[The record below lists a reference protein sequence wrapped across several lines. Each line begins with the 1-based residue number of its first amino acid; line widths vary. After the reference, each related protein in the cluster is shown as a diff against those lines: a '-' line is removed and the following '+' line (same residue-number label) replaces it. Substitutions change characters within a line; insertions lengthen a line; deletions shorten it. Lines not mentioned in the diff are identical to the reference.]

1 MDSAW
6 RAGRHDRPVFAV
18 KRPSIPSAVLALSGT
33 HLVVDIFGNI
43 YAPLLPIFI
52 QRLDLSLAS
61 AGVLAM
67 ALQLA
72 GSVAQLFFGQLA
84 DRWRPRVLAVTGPVV
99 AVVALSL
106 AGLATSPLMLGVIL
120 VAGSLGSAAFHPT
133 AAALIN
139 RVGGDRRNTA
149 MSVHVTGGAI
159 GNGIAPTIFSAWAQY
174 VGIVW
179 TPLLAVPGVVALTAL
194 RRHVPE
200 IRLSHQAGSTGFS
213 ALRPYAKP
221 LALLWSVVVIRTI
234 TAIGLSVFLPVLM
247 TRRGLSVAE
256 AGLAVTSYLVA
267 GSLGGLIGGP
277 VADRLGAR
285 RVIAATLAMSAP
297 LLAGA
302 LWLPGLTALPVLV
315 AGGFFLGSTLP
326 VNISYAH
333 AIAPVAT
340 GAVSSLM
347 LGVAWGVGGMTVPL
361 VGVAA
366 DAIGITTALQAL
378 ALLPLLGALLTLALP
393 AGETHGTEPVEA

>member
-1 MDSAW
+1 
-6 RAGRHDRPVFAV
+6 V

-106 AGLATSPLMLGVIL
+106 AGLATSPLMLGAIL
-120 VAGSLGSAAFHPT
+120 VIGSLGSAAFHPT
-133 AAALIN
+133 AAALVN

-174 VGIVW
+174 VGIAW
-179 TPLLAVPGVVALTAL
+179 TPLLALPGVVALASL

-200 IRLSHQAGSTGFS
+200 IRLSHQAGGTGFS

-234 TAIGLSVFLPVLM
+234 TAIGLSVFLPVLL

-256 AGLAVTSYLVA
+256 AGLAATSYLIA

-302 LWLPGLTALPVLV
+302 LWLPGLAALPVLV

-366 DAIGITTALQAL
+366 DAIGLTTALQIL
-378 ALLPLLGALLTLALP
+378 ALLPLVGALLTLALP

>member
-18 KRPSIPSAVLALSGT
+18 KRPPIPSAVLALSGT

-72 GSVAQLFFGQLA
+72 GSVAQLFFGPLA

-106 AGLATSPLMLGVIL
+106 AGLATSPLMLGAIL
-120 VAGSLGSAAFHPT
+120 VIGSLGSAAFHPT
-133 AAALIN
+133 AAALVN

-174 VGIVW
+174 VGIAW
-179 TPLLAVPGVVALTAL
+179 TPLLALPGVVALASL

-200 IRLSHQAGSTGFS
+200 IRLSHQAGGTGFS

-234 TAIGLSVFLPVLM
+234 TAIGLSVFLPVLL

-256 AGLAVTSYLVA
+256 AGLAATSYLIA

-302 LWLPGLTALPVLV
+302 LWLPGLAALPVLV

-366 DAIGITTALQAL
+366 DAIGLTTALQIL
-378 ALLPLLGALLTLALP
+378 ALLPLVGALLTLALP

>member
-72 GSVAQLFFGQLA
+72 GSVAQLFFGPLA

-106 AGLATSPLMLGVIL
+106 AGLATSPLMLGAIL
-120 VAGSLGSAAFHPT
+120 VIGSLGSAAFHPT
-133 AAALIN
+133 AAALVN

-174 VGIVW
+174 VGIAW
-179 TPLLAVPGVVALTAL
+179 TPLLALPGVVALASL

-200 IRLSHQAGSTGFS
+200 IRLSHQAGGTGFS

-234 TAIGLSVFLPVLM
+234 TAIGLSVFLPVLL

-256 AGLAVTSYLVA
+256 AGLAATSYLIA

-302 LWLPGLTALPVLV
+302 LWLPGLAALPVLV

-366 DAIGITTALQAL
+366 DAIGLTTALQIL
-378 ALLPLLGALLTLALP
+378 ALLPLVGALLTLALP

>member
-1 MDSAW
+1 V
-6 RAGRHDRPVFAV
+6 RRL
-18 KRPSIPSAVLALSGT
+18 SIPSAVLALSGT

-72 GSVAQLFFGQLA
+72 GSVAQLFFGPLA

-106 AGLATSPLMLGVIL
+106 AGLATTPVMLGAIL
-120 VAGSLGSAAFHPT
+120 VIGSLGSAAFHPT
-133 AAALIN
+133 AAALVN

-174 VGIVW
+174 VGIAW
-179 TPLLAVPGVVALTAL
+179 TPLLALPGVVALASL

-200 IRLSHQAGSTGFS
+200 IRLSHQAGGTGFS

-234 TAIGLSVFLPVLM
+234 TAIGLSVFLPVLL

-256 AGLAVTSYLVA
+256 AGLAATSYLIA

-302 LWLPGLTALPVLV
+302 LWLPGLAALPVLV

-366 DAIGITTALQAL
+366 DAIGLTNALQAL

-393 AGETHGTEPVEA
+393 AGETHETEPVEG